1 MLYRQPHGLAR
12 KHVLQNFRVLY
23 NDRAVDDDIG
33 NAGSRQRIFALVKR
47 RVVPDS
53 VRIEDRDVGIGADR
67 LVRSLHT
74 SFHERHLR
82 RQLVFHDRPDLVLDL

>member
-1 MLYRQPHGLAR
+1 
-12 KHVLQNFRVLY
+12 
-23 NDRAVDDDIG
+23 
-33 NAGSRQRIFALVKR
+33 
-47 RVVPDS
+47 
-53 VRIEDRDVGIGADR
+53 